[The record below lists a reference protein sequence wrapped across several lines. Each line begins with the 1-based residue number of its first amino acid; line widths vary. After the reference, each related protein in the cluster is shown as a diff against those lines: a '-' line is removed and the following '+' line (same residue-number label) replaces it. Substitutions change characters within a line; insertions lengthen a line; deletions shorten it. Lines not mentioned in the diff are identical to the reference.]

1 MSYFRSRP
9 EKNKIYCLSDLQQA
23 PMLRY
28 TRRALKPNSIG
39 PFHKAIGRDL
49 SSRMKKKRE
58 KARYTVWKNE
68 KFSLTLKRFC
78 ENCLQFNSIIKASNS
93 RKFCEKMVKVI
104 LRKFHTVQYHRSRNQ
119 TASRSRNS
127 RAAASASN
135 SRPPEPLSSY
145 FVRLAPSYKVATL
158 SFFHQHPANSRVVE
172 STWLSSCQMTKTN
185 NLVIKK
191 GASPPGN

>member
-1 MSYFRSRP
+1 
-9 EKNKIYCLSDLQQA
+9 
-23 PMLRY
+23 MLRY

-49 SSRMKKKRE
+49 SSRMKKKRGESTLHSVE
-58 KARYTVWKNE
+58 KQ
-68 KFSLTLKRFC
+68 KFSLTLKIFF
-78 ENCLQFNSIIKASNS
+78 ENCLQFKSIIKASNS

-135 SRPPEPLSSY
+135 SRPPEPLSSSNY
-145 FVRLAPSYKVATL
+145 YFFFHFVRLGPSYKVATL

-191 GASPPGN
+191 GASP